1 MRKIVFSSV
10 VKFIA
15 VLLLIASIVAGVL
28 VATNGI
34 FEYFGEDEDIYAFED
49 DFSES
54 WYVRS
59 LLDTPYNLMFNVY
72 HDVYHD
78 VYYEYDEFDRQ
89 IIKDNVDSDELRTAF
104 IERMEEIFGNPNN
117 FEKTNYYVQWND
129 LIYTNCG
136 AESAKDLLQGEY
148 HSYFKRDKSGDIER
162 SSSTVSDITREYLV
176 ESIALFDSTSTIIIG
191 CNIKDDAIQQY
202 KTIWEKQESIV
213 INTFVKIL
221 ACAGAALLL
230 FIYLLCVCGK
240 NKDGEYKNMWLD
252 NIWIEVHLAAIAGAA
267 IGAIALCI
275 FIVEDYVYG
284 NFPQKLIY
292 WVLGSISALGSLII
306 ITSVLSI
313 IRNIKTR
320 RLIEAS
326 IILRVLRWIVRLVM
340 RILKWIWRV
349 TKTFWRAIFGMVSKK
364 TGAILVTMLFV
375 YTAVIGL
382 FGVLTIVSPEWLLLG
397 ILLFGGACFVVACRA
412 KDMDEIKKGVSEVRN
427 GNVAYKIPEVRC
439 QDMKALAENINDIA
453 QGLDES
459 VSAKVKAERLKTEL
473 ITNVSHDLKTPITS
487 IINYTEL
494 LSKVDGLPE
503 EARDYVAVIAK
514 KSDRLNK
521 LTQDLFDIS
530 KVQSGNDDV
539 VLEKL
544 DVSLLINQALGEHD
558 NEIQNSGLPF
568 CVDTPKELFI
578 SADGR
583 KMSRV
588 VSNLIN
594 NILKYTMRNTRVFI
608 TASEKDGMIIMEF
621 KNISAYPLNFNV
633 EEITQRFVR
642 GDESRTAEGNGL
654 GLAIAKSYTEI
665 CNGTFEIVVD
675 GDMFKAIIIFK
686 KYQTGNL

>member
-1 MRKIVFSSV
+1 MRKIVYSNIT
-10 VKFIA
+10 KFIA
-15 VLLLIASIVAGVL
+15 VLLFIASIVCGVL
-28 VATNGI
+28 IAADGVLQYFNQDEEI
-34 FEYFGEDEDIYAFED
+34 YNFES

-54 WYVRS
+54 WYITS
-59 LLDTPYNLMFNVY
+59 LLSEPENVMFNAY
-72 HDVYHD
+72 HSVFYQ
-78 VYYEYDEFDRQ
+78 E
-89 IIKDNVDSDELRTAF
+89 VDGVWHVRGD
-104 IERMEEIFGNPNN
+104 IESEEIRNDLSNQLNERFGNYSN
-117 FEKTNYYVQWND
+117 FDKLNYYVRWND
-129 LIYTNCG
+129 LVLTNCG
-136 AESAKDLLQGEY
+136 AERAEDLMQDEY
-148 HSYFKRDKSGDIER
+148 YSYLKRDAGGYVEREMSGDR
-162 SSSTVSDITREYLV
+162 DISRVYLL
-176 ESIALFDSTSTIIIG
+176 EEIDRFDSASTIVI
-191 CNIKDDAIQQY
+191 CCSVKEETVAEF
-202 KTIWEKQESIV
+202 KATWELQEGIV
-213 INTFVKIL
+213 INTFAQTSI
-221 ACAGAALLL
+221 CAIVALLML
-230 FIYLLCVCGK
+230 IYLICVCGK
-240 NKDGEYKNMWLD
+240 NADGEYKNMWLD
-252 NIWIEVHLAAIAGAA
+252 NVWLEGHLASVGAFGIGGAA
-267 IGAIALCI
+267 LCLFMLEEYAYGDFSRSLVYPVLGTVSGLVSTI
-275 FIVEDYVYG
+275 FITT
-284 NFPQKLIY
+284 L
-292 WVLGSISALGSLII
+292 L
-306 ITSVLSI
+306 SV

-320 RLIEAS
+320 RLIETS
-326 IILRVLRWIVRLVM
+326 IILRVLRWIVRLVI
-340 RILKWIWRV
+340 RIAKWVWRV
-349 TKTFWRAIFGMVSKK
+349 TKAFWRAIFGVVSKK
-364 TGAILVTMLFV
+364 TGAILITMLFV
-375 YTAVIGL
+375 YTAVVGL
-382 FGVLTIVSPEWLLLG
+382 FGVLTIISPVWLLLG

-412 KDMDEIKKGVSEVRN
+412 KDMDEIKKGVGEVRN

-439 QDMKALAENINDIA
+439 QDLKALAANVNDIA

-487 IINYTEL
+487 IISYTEL
-494 LSKVDGLPE
+494 LSKVEGLPD

-594 NILKYTMRNTRVFI
+594 NILKYTMKNTRVFI
-608 TASEKDGMIIMEF
+608 TASEKDGMIVMEF
-621 KNISAYPLNFNV
+621 KNISAYPLDFDV

-665 CNGTFEIVVD
+665 CNGSFEIVVD
-675 GDMFKAIIIFK
+675 GDMFKAILKFK
-686 KYQTGNL
+686 KYRNGNQ